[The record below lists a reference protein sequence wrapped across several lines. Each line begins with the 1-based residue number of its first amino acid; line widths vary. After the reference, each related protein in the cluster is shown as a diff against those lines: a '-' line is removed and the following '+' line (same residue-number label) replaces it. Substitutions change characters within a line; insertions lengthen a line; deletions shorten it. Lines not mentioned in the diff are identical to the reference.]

1 MLEISSDI
9 HDVSRVINV
18 ILQEVASSIH
28 TATGFVENENINVI
42 QYLQ

>member
-9 HDVSRVINV
+9 HDVSRVTNV
-18 ILQEVASSIH
+18 LQEVASSIH